1 MPIKR
6 DVRDY
11 TVTLMLCMHYYDEAK
26 CVLYAIVPA
35 KLEIDSP
42 ATRIIAYVGI
52 STHSNGGFSHKS
64 MFYVLLRYSYSSC
77 DVLVLVLNA
86 PAAIPSFPHEIHEPS
101 LVLSRSSLLV

>member
-1 MPIKR
+1 
-6 DVRDY
+6 
-11 TVTLMLCMHYYDEAK
+11 MLCMHYYDEAK
-26 CVLYAIVPA
+26 CVLYAHMLRLLLTRIEAIVPA
-35 KLEIDSP
+35 KLQIDSL

-52 STHSNGGFSHKS
+52 FTHSNRGFSHKS
-64 MFYVLLRYSYSSC
+64 MFYVLFRYSYSSC